1 MNITQAKT
9 FLITTIIIDS
19 MGIGLIGPVMPAL
32 LKELGNT
39 GVSTAAIWGGLLATS
54 FAFMQF
60 CFGPLLG
67 NLSDSYGRRPV
78 LLVSLFV
85 MVIDYLIMGYA
96 TSIWVLFIGRLV
108 VGVTAATHST
118 AMAYM
123 ADISKNNE
131 KAQNFGLIGAAFG
144 IGFVLGPLLGGVLGE
159 FSSRAPFFAAAGLAF
174 LNLCLGYF
182 VLPETI
188 ADKNKRP
195 FNLYRANPV
204 SALRQLRRING
215 VGRLLLILFIYDV
228 AFYVYPAIWSYWSEE
243 KFGWGPI
250 QIGYSFAAFGLCMAF
265 TQGYLMKKIIRYIGE
280 NKTIKITLYINIIS
294 FFCIAFITD
303 SWMIWVLIPVISLGV
318 IIGPALQGLM
328 SQAVPDNQQGE
339 LQGLLT
345 SITAIGMII
354 SPLLMTFTFG
364 FFTGVGNY
372 LYFPGSPFIISFI
385 LVILCIILYSK
396 RSNKGEK

>member
-9 FLITTIIIDS
+9 FLIITVIIDS

-60 CFGPLLG
+60 CFGPFLG

-78 LLVSLFV
+78 LLLSLFV

-96 TSIWVLFIGRLV
+96 ASIWVLFIGRLV
-108 VGVTAATHST
+108 GGVTAATHST

-144 IGFVLGPLLGGVLGE
+144 IGFVLGPLMGGVQGE

-188 ADKNKRP
+188 TDKNKRP
-195 FNLYRANPV
+195 FNLSRANPLA
-204 SALRQLRRING
+204 ALKQLRRING
-215 VGRLLLILFIYDV
+215 VGRLLLILFVYDV

-265 TQGYLMKKIIRYIGE
+265 TQGYLMRKIIRYIGE
-280 NKTIKITLYINIIS
+280 NKTVTITLYINIIS
-294 FFCIAFITD
+294 FFFIAFITD
-303 SWMIWVLIPVISLGV
+303 SWMVWVLIPVISLGV
-318 IIGPALQGLM
+318 ISGPALQGLM

-372 LYFPGSPFIISFI
+372 LYFPGSPFIISFVLI
-385 LVILCIILYSK
+385 ILCIILYSK
-396 RSNKGEK
+396 RSSKGEK

>member
-9 FLITTIIIDS
+9 FLIITVIIDS

-67 NLSDSYGRRPV
+67 NISDSYGRRPV
-78 LLVSLFV
+78 LLLSLFV

-96 TSIWVLFIGRLV
+96 SSIWVLFIGRLV
-108 VGVTAATHST
+108 GGITAATHST

-123 ADISKNNE
+123 ADISENNE
-131 KAQNFGLIGAAFG
+131 KSQNFGLIGAAFG

-159 FSSRAPFFAAAGLAF
+159 FSSRAPFFAAAGLAS

-188 ADKNKRP
+188 NDQNKRP
-195 FNLYRANPV
+195 FKFTRANPLA
-204 SALRQLRRING
+204 ALRQLRRING
-215 VGRLLLILFIYDV
+215 VGRLLLILFVYDV
-228 AFYVYPAIWSYWSEE
+228 AFYVYPAVWSYWSEE

-265 TQGYLMKKIIRYIGE
+265 TQGYLMRKIIRYIGE
-280 NKTIKITLYINIIS
+280 NKTVTMTLYINIIS
-294 FFCIAFITD
+294 FFFIAFITD
-303 SWMIWVLIPVISLGV
+303 SWMVWVLIPLISLGV
-318 IIGPALQGLM
+318 ISGPALQGLM
-328 SQAVPDNQQGE
+328 SQAVPDDQQGE

-354 SPLLMTFTFG
+354 SPLLMTLTFG

-372 LYFPGSPFIISFI
+372 IYFPGSPFIISFVLI
-385 LVILCIILYSK
+385 TLCIILYSK
-396 RSNKGEK
+396 RSNKGDT

>member
-9 FLITTIIIDS
+9 FIIMTIIIDS

-108 VGVTAATHST
+108 GGVTAATHST

-174 LNLCLGYF
+174 LNLCLGYI
-182 VLPETI
+182 VLPETVT
-188 ADKNKRP
+188 DENKRP
-195 FNLYRANPV
+195 FNLNRANPL

-280 NKTIKITLYINIIS
+280 NKTVKITLYINIIS
-294 FFCIAFITD
+294 FFFIAFITD

-318 IIGPALQGLM
+318 ISGPALQGLM

-364 FFTGVGNY
+364 FFTGVENY

-385 LVILCIILYSK
+385 LVILCVILYSK
-396 RSNKGEK
+396 QSNKGEK

>member
-9 FLITTIIIDS
+9 FLIMTIIIDS

-96 TSIWVLFIGRLV
+96 ASIWVLFIGRLV
-108 VGVTAATHST
+108 GGVTAATHST

-188 ADKNKRP
+188 TDKNKRP
-195 FNLYRANPV
+195 FNLYRANPL

-280 NKTIKITLYINIIS
+280 NKTVKITLYINIIS
-294 FFCIAFITD
+294 FFFIAFITD

-318 IIGPALQGLM
+318 ISGPALQGLM

-372 LYFPGSPFIISFI
+372 VYFPGSPFIISFI

>member
-9 FLITTIIIDS
+9 FLIMTIIIDS

-108 VGVTAATHST
+108 GGITAATHST

-280 NKTIKITLYINIIS
+280 NKTVKITLYINIIS

>member
-9 FLITTIIIDS
+9 FIIMTIIIDS

-108 VGVTAATHST
+108 GGVTAATHST

-174 LNLCLGYF
+174 LNLCLGYI
-182 VLPETI
+182 VLPETVT
-188 ADKNKRP
+188 DENKRP
-195 FNLYRANPV
+195 FNLNTANPL

-265 TQGYLMKKIIRYIGE
+265 TQGYLLKKIIRYIGE
-280 NKTIKITLYINIIS
+280 NKTVKITLYINIIS
-294 FFCIAFITD
+294 FFFIAFITD

-318 IIGPALQGLM
+318 ISGPALQGLM

-364 FFTGVGNY
+364 FFTGVENY

-385 LVILCIILYSK
+385 LVILCVILYSK
-396 RSNKGEK
+396 QSNKGEK

>member
-9 FLITTIIIDS
+9 FIIMTIIIDS

-108 VGVTAATHST
+108 GGVTAATHST

-174 LNLCLGYF
+174 LNLCLGYI
-182 VLPETI
+182 VLPETVT
-188 ADKNKRP
+188 DENKRP
-195 FNLYRANPV
+195 FNLNTANPL

-228 AFYVYPAIWSYWSEE
+228 AFYVYPVIWPYWSEE

-250 QIGYSFAAFGLCMAF
+250 QIGCSFAAFGLCMAF

-280 NKTIKITLYINIIS
+280 NKTVKITLYINIIS
-294 FFCIAFITD
+294 FFFIAFITD

-318 IIGPALQGLM
+318 ISGPALQGLM

-364 FFTGVGNY
+364 FFTGVENY

-385 LVILCIILYSK
+385 LVILCVILYSK
-396 RSNKGEK
+396 QSNKGEK

>member
-9 FLITTIIIDS
+9 FLIMTIIIDS

-108 VGVTAATHST
+108 GGITAATHST

-280 NKTIKITLYINIIS
+280 NKTVKITLYINIIS

-354 SPLLMTFTFG
+354 SPLLMKITFG
-364 FFTGVGNY
+364 FFTGVGYY

>member
-9 FLITTIIIDS
+9 FLIMTIIIDS

-96 TSIWVLFIGRLV
+96 ASIWVLFIGRLV
-108 VGVTAATHST
+108 GGVTAATHST

-174 LNLCLGYF
+174 LNLCLGYI
-182 VLPETI
+182 VLPETVT
-188 ADKNKRP
+188 DENKRP
-195 FNLYRANPV
+195 FNLNTANPL

-280 NKTIKITLYINIIS
+280 NKTVKITLYINIIS
-294 FFCIAFITD
+294 FFFIAFITD

-318 IIGPALQGLM
+318 ISGPALQGLM

-364 FFTGVGNY
+364 FFTGVENY

-385 LVILCIILYSK
+385 LVILCVILYSK
-396 RSNKGEK
+396 QSNKGEK

>member
-9 FLITTIIIDS
+9 FLIMTIIIDS

-108 VGVTAATHST
+108 GGVTAATHST

-188 ADKNKRP
+188 TDKNKRP
-195 FNLYRANPV
+195 FNLNRANPL
-204 SALRQLRRING
+204 SALRQLRKIHG

-280 NKTIKITLYINIIS
+280 NKTVKITLYINIIS
-294 FFCIAFITD
+294 FFFIAFITD

-318 IIGPALQGLM
+318 ISGPALQGLM

>member
-108 VGVTAATHST
+108 GGVTAATHST

>member
-9 FLITTIIIDS
+9 FLIMTIIIDS

-108 VGVTAATHST
+108 GGVTAATHST

-265 TQGYLMKKIIRYIGE
+265 TQGYLMKKIIRNIGE
-280 NKTIKITLYINIIS
+280 NKTVKITLYINIIS

-364 FFTGVGNY
+364 FFTRVGNY

>member
-9 FLITTIIIDS
+9 FLIMTIIIDS

-108 VGVTAATHST
+108 GGVTAATHST

-280 NKTIKITLYINIIS
+280 NKTVKITLYINIIS

>member
-9 FLITTIIIDS
+9 FLIMTIIIDS

-78 LLVSLFV
+78 LLLSLFV

-96 TSIWVLFIGRLV
+96 ASIWVLFIGRLV
-108 VGVTAATHST
+108 GGVTAATHST

-144 IGFVLGPLLGGVLGE
+144 SGFVLGPLLGGVLGE

-182 VLPETI
+182 VLPETVT
-188 ADKNKRP
+188 DENKRP
-195 FNLYRANPV
+195 FNLTRANPL

-265 TQGYLMKKIIRYIGE
+265 TQGYLMRKIIRYIGE
-280 NKTIKITLYINIIS
+280 NKTVKITLYINIIS
-294 FFCIAFITD
+294 FFFIAFITD
-303 SWMIWVLIPVISLGV
+303 SWMVWVLIPVISLGV
-318 IIGPALQGLM
+318 ISGPALQGLM

-385 LVILCIILYSK
+385 LVTFCIILYSK

>member
-9 FLITTIIIDS
+9 FLIITVIIDS

-78 LLVSLFV
+78 LLLSLFV

-96 TSIWVLFIGRLV
+96 SSIWILFIGRLV
-108 VGVTAATHST
+108 GGITAATHST

-131 KAQNFGLIGAAFG
+131 KSQNFGLIGAAFG

-188 ADKNKRP
+188 TDQNKRS
-195 FNLYRANPV
+195 FKLTRANPLA
-204 SALRQLRRING
+204 ALKHLRKITG
-215 VGRLLLILFIYDV
+215 VGRLILILFAYDV

-265 TQGYLMKKIIRYIGE
+265 TQGYLMRVIIKYIGE
-280 NKTIKITLYINIIS
+280 NRTVTMTLFINVIS
-294 FFCIAFITD
+294 FFFIAFITD
-303 SWMIWVLIPVISLGV
+303 SWMVWVLIPVISLGV
-318 IIGPALQGLM
+318 ISGPALQGLM
-328 SQAVPDNQQGE
+328 SQAVPDDQQGE

-364 FFTGVGNY
+364 FFTGFGKY
-372 LYFPGSPFIISFI
+372 IYFPGSPFIISFALI
-385 LVILCIILYSK
+385 VICIILFSN
-396 RSNKGEK
+396 RGNKGEK

>member
-9 FLITTIIIDS
+9 FLIMTIIIDS

-108 VGVTAATHST
+108 GGVTAATHST

-396 RSNKGEK
+396 RSNKGGK

>member
-9 FLITTIIIDS
+9 FLIMTIIIDS

-96 TSIWVLFIGRLV
+96 ASIWVLFIGRLV
-108 VGVTAATHST
+108 GGVTAATHST

-123 ADISKNNE
+123 ADISKNSE

-188 ADKNKRP
+188 TDENKRP
-195 FNLYRANPV
+195 FNLNRANPL

-280 NKTIKITLYINIIS
+280 NKTVKITLYINIIS
-294 FFCIAFITD
+294 FFFIAFITD

-318 IIGPALQGLM
+318 ISGPALQGLM

-364 FFTGVGNY
+364 FFTRVGNY

>member
-9 FLITTIIIDS
+9 FIIMTIIIDS

-108 VGVTAATHST
+108 GGVTAATHST

-174 LNLCLGYF
+174 LNLCLGYI
-182 VLPETI
+182 VLPETVT
-188 ADKNKRP
+188 DENKRP
-195 FNLYRANPV
+195 FNLNTANPL

-228 AFYVYPAIWSYWSEE
+228 AFYVYPVIWPYWSEE

-280 NKTIKITLYINIIS
+280 NKTVKITLYINIIS
-294 FFCIAFITD
+294 FFFIAFITD

-318 IIGPALQGLM
+318 ISGPALQGLM

-364 FFTGVGNY
+364 FFTGVENY

-385 LVILCIILYSK
+385 LVILCVILYSK
-396 RSNKGEK
+396 QSNKGEK

>member
-9 FLITTIIIDS
+9 FLIMTIIIDS

-78 LLVSLFV
+78 LLLSLFV
-85 MVIDYLIMGYA
+85 MGIDYLIMGYA
-96 TSIWVLFIGRLV
+96 ASIWVLFIGRLV
-108 VGVTAATHST
+108 GGVTAATHST

-182 VLPETI
+182 VLPETVT
-188 ADKNKRP
+188 DENKRP
-195 FNLYRANPV
+195 FNLTRANPL

-280 NKTIKITLYINIIS
+280 NKTVKITLYINIIS
-294 FFCIAFITD
+294 FFFIAFITD

-318 IIGPALQGLM
+318 ISGPALQGLM

-385 LVILCIILYSK
+385 LVTFCIILYSK

>member
-9 FLITTIIIDS
+9 FIIMTIIIDS

-96 TSIWVLFIGRLV
+96 ASIWVLFIGRLV
-108 VGVTAATHST
+108 GGVTAATHST

-174 LNLCLGYF
+174 LNLCLGYI
-182 VLPETI
+182 VLPETVT
-188 ADKNKRP
+188 DENKRP
-195 FNLYRANPV
+195 FNLNTANPL

-280 NKTIKITLYINIIS
+280 NKTVKITLYINIIS
-294 FFCIAFITD
+294 FFFIAFITD

-318 IIGPALQGLM
+318 ISGPALQGLM

-364 FFTGVGNY
+364 FFTGVENY

-385 LVILCIILYSK
+385 LVILCVILYSK
-396 RSNKGEK
+396 QSNKGEK

>member
-9 FLITTIIIDS
+9 FLIMTIIIDS

-96 TSIWVLFIGRLV
+96 ASIWVLFIGRLV
-108 VGVTAATHST
+108 GGVTAATHST

-174 LNLCLGYF
+174 LNLCLGYI
-182 VLPETI
+182 VLPETVT
-188 ADKNKRP
+188 DENKRP
-195 FNLYRANPV
+195 FNLNRANPL

-265 TQGYLMKKIIRYIGE
+265 TQGYLMKKIIRYIVE
-280 NKTIKITLYINIIS
+280 IKTVKILSLS
-294 FFCIAFITD
+294 F
-303 SWMIWVLIPVISLGV
+303 L
-318 IIGPALQGLM
+318 
-328 SQAVPDNQQGE
+328 
-339 LQGLLT
+339 
-345 SITAIGMII
+345 
-354 SPLLMTFTFG
+354 
-364 FFTGVGNY
+364 
-372 LYFPGSPFIISFI
+372 
-385 LVILCIILYSK
+385 
-396 RSNKGEK
+396 

>member
-9 FLITTIIIDS
+9 FIIMTIIIDS

-96 TSIWVLFIGRLV
+96 ASIWVLFIGRLV
-108 VGVTAATHST
+108 GGVTAATHST

-174 LNLCLGYF
+174 LNLCLGYI
-182 VLPETI
+182 VLPETVT
-188 ADKNKRP
+188 DENKRP
-195 FNLYRANPV
+195 FNLNRANPL

-280 NKTIKITLYINIIS
+280 NKTVKITLYINIIS
-294 FFCIAFITD
+294 FFFIAFITD

-364 FFTGVGNY
+364 FFTGVENY

>member
-9 FLITTIIIDS
+9 FLIMTIIIDS

-78 LLVSLFV
+78 LLLSLFV

-96 TSIWVLFIGRLV
+96 ASIWVLFIGRLV
-108 VGVTAATHST
+108 GGVTAATHST

-182 VLPETI
+182 VLPETVT
-188 ADKNKRP
+188 DENKRP
-195 FNLYRANPV
+195 FNLTRANPL

-265 TQGYLMKKIIRYIGE
+265 TQGYLMRKIIRYIGE
-280 NKTIKITLYINIIS
+280 NKTVKITLYINIIS
-294 FFCIAFITD
+294 FFFIAFITD
-303 SWMIWVLIPVISLGV
+303 SWMVWVLIPVISLGV
-318 IIGPALQGLM
+318 ISGPALQGLM

-385 LVILCIILYSK
+385 LVTFCIILYSK

>member
-9 FLITTIIIDS
+9 FIIMTIIIDS

-96 TSIWVLFIGRLV
+96 ASIWVLFIGRLV
-108 VGVTAATHST
+108 GGVTAATHST

-174 LNLCLGYF
+174 LNLCLGYI
-182 VLPETI
+182 VLPETVT
-188 ADKNKRP
+188 DENKRP
-195 FNLYRANPV
+195 FNLNTANPL

-265 TQGYLMKKIIRYIGE
+265 TQGYLLKKIIRYIGE
-280 NKTIKITLYINIIS
+280 NKTVKITLYINIIS
-294 FFCIAFITD
+294 FFFIAFITD

-318 IIGPALQGLM
+318 ISGPALQGLM

-364 FFTGVGNY
+364 FFTGVENY

>member
-9 FLITTIIIDS
+9 FLIMTIIIDS

-96 TSIWVLFIGRLV
+96 ASIWVLFIGRLV
-108 VGVTAATHST
+108 GGVTAATHST

-280 NKTIKITLYINIIS
+280 NKTVKITLYINIIS
-294 FFCIAFITD
+294 FFFIAFITD
-303 SWMIWVLIPVISLGV
+303 SWMIWVLIPVISFGV
-318 IIGPALQGLM
+318 ISGPALQGLM

-396 RSNKGEK
+396 QSNKGEK